1 MRESELVLKIIKEWE
16 MLDSPRK
23 KTLSEK
29 YSANKLF
36 ADDDDNSCHSTAKK
50 APPKRPEMLLTTPQ
64 TKHESR
70 PVASYPPLFPYN
82 RDQDMDSEFHRQS
95 ERYSEDLRSESS
107 SYCAVVAKE
116 EEPKSLSYISFYN
129 YHYSRL
135 LKEHQGWKASQITQ
149 IIKLLWK
156 RRIRLVKKMETI
168 KQKKVKIIRRNMTGR
183 KFFINLKLRDGLSR

>member
-1 MRESELVLKIIKEWE
+1 
-16 MLDSPRK
+16 
-23 KTLSEK
+23 
-29 YSANKLF
+29 
-36 ADDDDNSCHSTAKK
+36 
-50 APPKRPEMLLTTPQ
+50 MLLTTPQ

-70 PVASYPPLFPYN
+70 PTVSYPPLFPFN

-107 SYCAVVAKE
+107 SYSALVAKE

-183 KFFINLKLRDGLSR
+183 KFFINLKLRDGLTR